1 VFNQVTTI
9 IISYMS
15 NFTLFSFSINYRCFS
30 LIWLFFGAF
39 GCAEQHYFVSGLK
52 EDVLDV
58 FKASIEE
65 SNTLA
70 MSARN
75 SHSSFGESVMA
86 R

>member
-1 VFNQVTTI
+1 MFLLDLVN
-9 IISYMS
+9 
-15 NFTLFSFSINYRCFS
+15 LF
-30 LIWLFFGAF
+30 GTF
-39 GCAEQHYFVSGLK
+39 GCAEQHYFILGLE

-65 SNTLA
+65 SNASA